1 MGKLTSLLLNMAI
14 EIVDL
19 AMRNRWFSMVLFV
32 YQKGTLSPSLFMF
45 AGDSGHFRHFRCWL
59 HQPESG
65 VWWGYHGS
73 TGTFLGTFLGTCFNG
88 WDGITSGNI
97 RSLSL
102 FGGQKNDVP
111 WCTMEMQ
118 WRYNIY
124 RWMVIKK
131 DSTIKHGVNLC
142 KLMDLWGSK
151 QWWGV
156 GVPIV

>member
-1 MGKLTSLLLNMAI
+1 MIYPWETGDFPWLCLFTRRGPCRPAFLCLQVILDIFDIFGADFTSQNLEFDGDIMGLPG
-14 EIVDL
+14 
-19 AMRNRWFSMVLFV
+19 RFSERF
-32 YQKGTLSPSLFMF
+32 SE
-45 AGDSGHFRHFRCWL
+45 R
-59 HQPESG
+59 
-65 VWWGYHGS
+65 
-73 TGTFLGTFLGTCFNG
+73 FNE
-88 WDGITSGNI
+88 WDGITSGDI

-111 WCTMEMQ
+111 WCTMEVQ

-151 QWWGV
+151 QWWEV